1 MSESYKKWIKQKLE
15 KLQAIDCYSAG
26 ATPETVAKH
35 LGVTIKQ
42 IIKLDFNENL
52 FMPRVKQAKLV
63 KGVG

>member
-26 ATPETVAKH
+26 ATPETVAKQ
-35 LGVTIKQ
+35 LGVSTKQ

-52 FMPRVKQAKLV
+52 FMPRVKQAKA
-63 KGVG
+63 GERVG